1 MIPILYN
8 KDTGKYEFK
17 VTTVLPTEFLNLIN
31 DIAKFTIVVV
41 VFNLMLYSRDAT
53 LTSFNI
59 CLEQVI
65 YVTLGLSL
73 YWIVFDKLF
82 KMT

>member
-1 MIPILYN
+1 MIPVLYN
-8 KDTGKYEFK
+8 KDTGKYEFN
-17 VTTVLPTEFLNLIN
+17 VTSVLPREFLNLLN
-31 DIAKFTIVVV
+31 DIAKFTIVIVIL
-41 VFNLMLYSRDAT
+41 NLMLYSRDPT

-65 YVTLGLSL
+65 YVTLGLST